1 MSYRNLLYIPRY
13 QNGHR
18 SPTVSSRQRLTADCT
33 LACACTQTIHT
44 SDVTKCSV
52 LCVGHFSHGYGFNCQ
67 RGTPARECDR
77 DRRASETVEQR
88 RKALRAENKTG
99 PGALPGVRKNEKLH
113 YSGWVLTAG
122 AEWPIKLQMR
132 VRPTCS
138 DYV

>member
-1 MSYRNLLYIPRY
+1 MVTYRIVVD
-13 QNGHR
+13 
-18 SPTVSSRQRLTADCT
+18 PTDKEERLR
-33 LACACTQTIHT
+33 
-44 SDVTKCSV
+44 K
-52 LCVGHFSHGYGFNCQ
+52 
-67 RGTPARECDR
+67 RRECER